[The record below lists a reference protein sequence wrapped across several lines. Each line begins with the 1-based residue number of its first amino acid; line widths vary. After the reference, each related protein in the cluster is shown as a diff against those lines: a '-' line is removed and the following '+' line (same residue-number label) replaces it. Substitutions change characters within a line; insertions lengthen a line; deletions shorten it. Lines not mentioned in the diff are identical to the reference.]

1 MATTDPILNALT
13 RMEERLLERINE
25 WRRDLRLDLNGGF
38 DAVHERV
45 EEIEKRLPR
54 D

>member
-13 RMEERLLERINE
+13 RVE
-25 WRRDLRLDLNGGF
+25 
-38 DAVHERV
+38 ERV